1 MKMNPII
8 ISIALM
14 LLISSAAAESWECSY
29 GTRQGSE
36 VRNCVL
42 VRSPEP
48 CTMENRACRIL
59 AARQAIVSAFEH
71 VFNLTSGPGEAR
83 LGQARRGMARPGV
96 AGLGEAGEFSNSLAF
111 TLTK

>member
-71 VFNLTSGPGEAR
+71 VFNLTSGHGE
-83 LGQARRGMARPGV
+83 ARRGMAGQ
-96 AGLGEAGEFSNSLAF
+96 GLARQGGEAKASPSLSQHQ
-111 TLTK
+111 K